1 MKKLLIRGASL
12 FGEETADLLIEG
24 RKIIEVGK
32 SLSADKA
39 EVIDAAGLVALPGL
53 VDLHTH
59 MREPGGEGAETIE
72 TASRAGAVGGYTT
85 LFAMPN
91 TNPVADTA
99 GVVEQ
104 VHSKGESLGLVN
116 VQPIGAVTKG
126 QKGSELADIG
136 LMAKS
141 AANVR
146 VFSDD
151 GFPVFDSLIMMRALQ
166 YARSFDAVIAQ
177 HAQDPRL
184 TEGAQANSS
193 DNTARLGLSG
203 WPNVAEESMIA
214 RDVLLAEAAGAKL
227 HICHLSTAG
236 SVDVIRWAKK
246 RGIQVTA
253 EVTPHHLMLTDDLLS
268 GYDPVYKVNPPLRT
282 WEDVEVLREALLDGT
297 IDIIATDHAPHSAE
311 TKSGLWSDSANG
323 LIGLE
328 VALPVV
334 RKAMQDRDFSWRSV
348 ARAMSQNPARIGS
361 HQAISLEVGDSANIV
376 LIDPDATAWT
386 YTPELTQSKSRNSPY
401 YGMDFTT
408 SIVCTIYRGNITQTA
423 GKVQNA

>member
-1 MKKLLIRGASL
+1 MKNILIKGASL
-12 FGEETADLLIEG
+12 FGEASADLLIKDG
-24 RKIIEVGK
+24 KITEIGK
-32 SLSADKA
+32 ALSASDA
-39 EVIDAAGLVALPGL
+39 EVIDASGLVALPGL

-104 VHSKGESLGLVN
+104 VYSKGKEIGLVD

-126 QKGSELADIG
+126 QLGQELADIG
-136 LMAKS
+136 LMANS
-141 AANVR
+141 VANVR

-166 YARSFDAVIAQ
+166 YAKSFDAVIAQ

-184 TEGAQANSS
+184 TEGAQANASI
-193 DNTARLGLSG
+193 NAAKLGLSG

-253 EVTPHHLMLTDDLLS
+253 EVTPHHLILTDGLLV

-282 WEDVEVLREALLDGT
+282 AEDVQVLREALADGT
-297 IDIIATDHAPHSAE
+297 IDIVATDHAPHSAE

-334 RKAMQDRDFSWRSV
+334 MKAMQGRDYSWRSV
-348 ARAMSQNPARIGS
+348 AKTMSQNPARIGS
-361 HQAISLEVGDSANIV
+361 HQANNLDIGDSANIT
-376 LIDPDATAWT
+376 LINPKAATWT

-401 YGMDFTT
+401 YGMDFDT
-408 SIVCTIYRGNITQTA
+408 SIVYTIYRGKITQRS
-423 GKVQNA
+423 GEVQNA